1 MDTKE
6 ALKQYIA
13 EELLNNSVNVKEDDN
28 LLRDGM
34 VDSLG
39 MVRLVAFIEET
50 FEVEIPPED
59 LIIENFGT
67 INVITDYLQKGSSES
82 LVVS

>member
-28 LLRDGM
+28 LLSDGM

-39 MVRLVAFIEET
+39 MVRLVAFLEET

-67 INVITDYLQKGSSES
+67 INVIADYLQKGSSG
-82 LVVS
+82 VIDR